1 MHSKTPTPNTAN
13 RVMQNYAFS
22 KPNAYKCC
30 STYLAGK
37 NVSKSREGVI
47 ESLVV
52 NGLIQVL
59 DEDVA
64 NTTLSK

>member
-1 MHSKTPTPNTAN
+1 
-13 RVMQNYAFS
+13 MQNYGLS
-22 KPNAYKCC
+22 NPNANKSC

-37 NVSKSREGVI
+37 NVSKGRECVI

-52 NGLIQVL
+52 NRLIQVL